1 MTKNSVLSEG
11 AFTNDM
17 RKTLNNNLPDISQP
31 SAEFDVDSG
40 STGTTL
46 TNVAGMITEEL
57 TPGTYRF
64 YVHLDMLSTAN
75 CGLKAGFKFGG
86 DSSASMLSSI
96 AAVSRRFTASGVS
109 VARVTTATDAA
120 SLVASTTAIIN
131 CIIEGTLV
139 VAGGK
144 SGTLQLQ
151 AAQNASHADNT
162 TIYTTSFMTFTR
174 IGN

>member
-11 AFTNDM
+11 ALD
-17 RKTLNNNLPDISQP
+17 KTVRDTINNNLQDVSKVTT
-31 SAEFDVDSG
+31 EFDVDSG
-40 STGTTL
+40 GTGTTL

-57 TPGTYRF
+57 TAGTYRF

-75 CGLKAGFKFGG
+75 SGLKAGFKFGG
-86 DSSASMLSSI
+86 DFSASMLTSI
-96 AAVSRRFTASGVS
+96 AAVARLFTASAVAVS
-109 VARVTTATDAA
+109 RVTTATDAA

-131 CIIEGTLV
+131 AVIEGTLV
-139 VAGGK
+139 VAPGK
-144 SGTLQLQ
+144 KGTLQLQ

-162 TIYTTSFMTFTR
+162 TIYVTSFMTFTR